1 MSIKKFVNE
10 IVNRDVVK
18 EIVEE
23 VINDLDVYSSMYDLS
38 SEQNKDIT
46 DITRKLCKII
56 DR

>member
-1 MSIKKFVNE
+1 MSIKKFVIE

-23 VINDLDVYSSMYDLS
+23 VINDLDVYSSMYDLT

-46 DITRKLCKII
+46 DITRKLCKLI

>member
-10 IVNRDVVK
+10 IVNRDVFK

-23 VINDLDVYSSMYDLS
+23 VINDLDVYSSMYDLT

>member
-23 VINDLDVYSSMYDLS
+23 VINDLDVYSSMYDLT

-46 DITRKLCKII
+46 DITRKLSKLI

>member
-10 IVNRDVVK
+10 IVNRDVGK

-23 VINDLDVYSSMYDLS
+23 VINDLDVYSSMYDLT